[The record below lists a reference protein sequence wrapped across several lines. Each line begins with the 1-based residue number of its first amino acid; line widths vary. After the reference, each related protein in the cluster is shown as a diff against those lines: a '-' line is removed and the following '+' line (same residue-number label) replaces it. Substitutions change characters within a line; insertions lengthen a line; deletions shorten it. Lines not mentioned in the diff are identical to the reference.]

1 MTLLE
6 LEHISTKFSIETI
19 KLAENLKA
27 KKQESLAEWLVLS
40 ATTVASKIAIS
51 KAAADIEDFLFE
63 LTEALNKANE
73 TLYWLNIIFE
83 ANHIDIIR
91 YELLKYKCNRIR
103 IELSKAIRKAYEL

>member
-6 LEHISTKFSIETI
+6 LEHITTKFSIKII

-27 KKQESLAEWLVLS
+27 EKQESLAEWLALS
-40 ATTVASKIAIS
+40 ATTVAAKISRS
-51 KAAADIEDFLFE
+51 KAASDIEDFISE
-63 LTEALNKANE
+63 LREATNKANE

-83 ANHIDIIR
+83 TNHIDIIK
-91 YELLKYKCNRIR
+91 YEFLKYKCNRIR